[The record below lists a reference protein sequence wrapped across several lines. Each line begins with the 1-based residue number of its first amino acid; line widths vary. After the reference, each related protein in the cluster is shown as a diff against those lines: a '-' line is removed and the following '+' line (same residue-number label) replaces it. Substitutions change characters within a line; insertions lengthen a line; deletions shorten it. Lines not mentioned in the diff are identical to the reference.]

1 MKTFIIYTISILV
14 LLLTASNNTL
24 AEQTEKTRPRIFI
37 EYFNTAINER
47 YLTLKVTTRI
57 NKRHRPVPGA
67 EVKVYLDSVSE
78 SSFIGNVLMNSDG
91 LATFHLP
98 PKFYKALDSI
108 SVFTFICTI
117 SDHPNLDNGKKELM
131 VKEIELKAEFID
143 QDTLKWIR
151 AIVLEKTGQGSYAPV
166 QGVPVQFLVIR
177 PFNMLAIAEQTSTDE
192 DGKATIL
199 FPDDLPGDATGH
211 LVPVIRI
218 DDSDD
223 YGTVESKSTVQ
234 WGVPT
239 AFSDNTIKRS
249 LWAAGANAPL
259 YLLILTNGLI
269 IVTWGIIFYILFQV
283 YRISRL

>member
-1 MKTFIIYTISILV
+1 M
-14 LLLTASNNTL
+14 ASNDSR

-47 YLTLKVTTRI
+47 YLSLKVTTRV

-67 EVKVYLDSVSE
+67 EITIYLDSIDE
-78 SSFIGNVLMNSDG
+78 SSILGIIAMNSEG
-91 LATFHLP
+91 LGIFDLP
-98 PKFYKALDSI
+98 PEFYKALDSL
-108 SVFTFICTI
+108 SEFTFICTI
-117 SDHPNLDNGKKELM
+117 TDHPDVENGKKNLM

-151 AIVLEKTGQGSYAPV
+151 AIVLEKIGPGSFTPV
-166 QGVPVQFLVIR
+166 KDIPVQFLVIR
-177 PFNMLAIAEQTSTDE
+177 PFNMLAIAEQTSTDA

-211 LVPVIRI
+211 LVAVIKV

-223 YGTVESKSTVQ
+223 YGTIEKRTDIQ

-239 AFSDNTIKRS
+239 IFSDNTVKRS

-269 IVTWGIIFYILFQV
+269 IATWGIIFYILFQV